1 MDHNYNRPSMHRCM
15 FYDEQDTTSK
25 LFNKLDKKYSFLKE
39 VDERG
44 GEGEKGG
51 DHKPDESKGTEAP
64 VEPQGNFR
72 SVGSDYICGKAHEYF
87 SMCICGPSLS
97 GKTTL
102 LLDILSRF
110 VEEKRYE
117 EYVIISPT
125 AKATKFFDEYLND
138 KTNIVGEYDELFIQ
152 ELLDRQSDAPKKSRK
167 SVCLVID
174 DCIGSSSSMQRSKTF
189 ADLWA
194 LARNMHMTV
203 IMLSQ
208 AVNRQ
213 FLPKIARCNCH
224 MLACCG
230 LRGKSCIETLRT
242 DYLDGYGDGVQGI
255 QLYKDITR
263 GPYNFCL
270 FNLRDPH
277 AVELTDWVMRVR
289 ARPKVPV
296 FKMKNTYAQ
305 GSGFAKADKE
315 KKKGSTKDT
324 TVDDV
329 CGTQKALGWW

>member
-1 MDHNYNRPSMHRCM
+1 MESRDFLPPCVFVQKDDTASALYAKINR
-15 FYDEQDTTSK
+15 
-25 LFNKLDKKYSFLKE
+25 KYSFLASI
-39 VDERG
+39 DE
-44 GEGEKGG
+44 
-51 DHKPDESKGTEAP
+51 ESKK
-64 VEPQGNFR
+64 EPEKE
-72 SVGSDYICGKAHEYF
+72 SVVVQDSRFKTVDASYITSKAHEFF

-110 VEEKRYE
+110 VEHKRYA
-117 EYVIISPT
+117 EYVIVSPT
-125 AKATKFFDEYLND
+125 AKATKFFDKYLTD
-138 KTNIVGEYDELFIQ
+138 KEGIISEYDDAVIQ
-152 ELLDRQSDAPKKSRK
+152 DLLDRQAACPKAMRK

-174 DCIGSSSSMQRSKTF
+174 DCIGSSQGMQRSKTF

-224 MLACCG
+224 ILACCG
-230 LRGKSCIETLRT
+230 LRGKSCIETLRS
-242 DYLDGYGDGVQGI
+242 DYLDGYGDGKEGI
-255 QLYKDITR
+255 QLYKDITC

-277 AVELTDWVMRVR
+277 AVALTDWVMRIR

-296 FKMKNTYAQ
+296 FKMENTTIGGQ
-305 GSGFAKADKE
+305 EDD
-315 KKKGSTKDT
+315 KKKQKKKHVHAKDMSL
-324 TVDDV
+324 DDV
-329 CGTQKALGWW
+329 SVYQCKNGFWSR

>member
-1 MDHNYNRPSMHRCM
+1 M
-15 FYDEQDTTSK
+15 FKGLFHDEEAQRTALYAKINKHYDFLQRIDEEAEKKTETKQEQVQDTSACGFTS
-25 LFNKLDKKYSFLKE
+25 
-39 VDERG
+39 V
-44 GEGEKGG
+44 
-51 DHKPDESKGTEAP
+51 GTE
-64 VEPQGNFR
+64 
-72 SVGSDYICGKAHEYF
+72 YITDKAHEYF

-110 VEEKRYE
+110 VAADRYD
-117 EYVIISPT
+117 EYAIISPT
-125 AKATKFFDEYLND
+125 AKATKFFDDYLQD
-138 KTNIVGEYDELFIQ
+138 KKNIVSDYDETFVQ
-152 ELLDRQSDAPKKSRK
+152 ELLDRQSDTPKAKRK
-167 SVCLVID
+167 SMCLVID
-174 DCIGSSSSMQRSKTF
+174 DCIGSAGVMQRSKTF

-224 MLACCG
+224 ILACCG

-242 DYLDGYGDGVQGI
+242 DYLDGYGDGKQGI

-277 AVELTDWVMRVR
+277 AIELTDWVMRIR
-289 ARPKVPV
+289 ARKDVGK
-296 FKMKNTYAQ
+296 FKMKNTYRAD
-305 GSGFAKADKE
+305 GGGFGAPDK
-315 KKKGSTKDT
+315 KPTKGQLKDT
-324 TVDDV
+324 DMDDV
-329 CGTQKALGWW
+329 TCMQQQRSWWG

>member
-1 MDHNYNRPSMHRCM
+1 M
-15 FYDEQDTTSK
+15 FYDEEAESTALYAKINT
-25 LFNKLDKKYSFLKE
+25 KYDFLRE
-39 VDERG
+39 VDEQQ
-44 GEGEKGG
+44 EGKQA
-51 DHKPDESKGTEAP
+51 DEQPQAP
-64 VEPQGNFR
+64 SYFKQVGCEYCVE
-72 SVGSDYICGKAHEYF
+72 KAHEFF

-110 VEEKRYE
+110 VQGKRYD
-117 EYVIISPT
+117 EYVLISPT
-125 AKATKFFDEYLND
+125 AKATKFFDDYLQD
-138 KTNIVGEYDELFIQ
+138 KKNIMDEYDETFIQ
-152 ELLDRQSDAPKKSRK
+152 TLLDRQSDTPKKNRK

-174 DCIGSSSSMQRSKTF
+174 DCIGSASSMQRSKTF

-242 DYLDGYGDGVQGI
+242 DYLDGYGDGKVGI
-255 QLYKDITR
+255 QLYKDITK

-277 AVELTDWVMRVR
+277 AQELTDWVMRIR
-289 ARPKVPV
+289 ARPKVPP
-296 FKMKNTYAQ
+296 FKLCNTYLAS
-305 GSGFAKADKE
+305 GSFGGTKPKGPQKE
-315 KKKGSTKDT
+315 VC
-324 TVDDV
+324 VDDV
-329 CGTQKALGWW
+329 TTKQTLRQLWC